1 MPETALEWKLEVVV
15 LPSADLDRSLAFYR
29 DRVGFV
35 LDHDVKPAPG
45 VRIVQLT
52 PRGSSCSVVLTEGMG
67 SDAGRP
73 VSGLQL
79 VVRDV
84 ELARAELVERGV
96 AVDPVTRMGEGDA
109 SAFIYFSD
117 PDGNGWAV
125 QEIRNRGDWL
135 PS

>member
-1 MPETALEWKLEVVV
+1 MSETSLEWKLEVIV
-15 LPSADLDRSLAFYR
+15 LPSSDIDRSIRFYR

-35 LDHDVKPAPG
+35 LDHDVSPAPG

-52 PRGSSCSVVLTEGMG
+52 PRGSSCSVVLTEGMNG
-67 SDAGRP
+67 GDLP
-73 VSGLQL
+73 ISGLQL

-84 ELARAELVERGV
+84 ESARSELLERGIDV
-96 AVDPVTRMGEGDA
+96 APVTRMGDGDA

-125 QEIRNRGDWL
+125 QEIRNRDDWL
-135 PS
+135 R

>member
-1 MPETALEWKLEVVV
+1 MPETSLEWKLEVVV
-15 LPSADLDRSLAFYR
+15 LASADLDRSIAFYR

-35 LDHDVKPAPG
+35 LDHDVNPAPG

-52 PRGSSCSVVLTEGMG
+52 PRGSSCSVVLTRGMG
-67 SDAGRP
+67 SDVSRP

>member
-1 MPETALEWKLEVVV
+1 MTSLEWKLEVIV
-15 LPSADLDRSLAFYR
+15 LPSSDIDRSMKFYR
-29 DRVGFV
+29 DQVGFV
-35 LDHDVKPAPG
+35 LDHDVSPAPG

-52 PRGSSCSVVLTEGMG
+52 PRGSTCSVVVMEGMG
-67 SDAGRP
+67 SDGSP
-73 VSGLQL
+73 PISGLQL

-84 ELARAELVERGV
+84 EAARSELLERGV
-96 AVDPVTRMGEGDA
+96 DVAPVTRMGDGDA

-135 PS
+135 S

>member
-15 LPSADLDRSLAFYR
+15 LPSVDLDRSLAFYR

-67 SDAGRP
+67 SDAGPP

-79 VVRDV
+79 VV
-84 ELARAELVERGV
+84 
-96 AVDPVTRMGEGDA
+96 P
-109 SAFIYFSD
+109 
-117 PDGNGWAV
+117 
-125 QEIRNRGDWL
+125 
-135 PS
+135 